1 MKNRNTELS
10 QNLNIGTH
18 ILPSVVY
25 YLKLLEMP
33 NIELETLIRQELD
46 SNPLLEEVEYESEE
60 ELVAMESEKS
70 VNKKEEFD
78 LLDFYARDDLPNQQ
92 EPDEDQ
98 LDLFENAPA
107 DNDKLYDH
115 LMKQA
120 ERKFADKD
128 LEIAE
133 LIISN
138 IEDDGYLTV
147 SPEELAGEGYDIN
160 DIKRIKNEI
169 QFFDPVGCAWRDVRE
184 PLLAQLQH
192 LGYSPESIECLLIKD
207 HLIDLRNGN
216 LNEILKKLAIDEEDL
231 IKAKQAIMKLDPK
244 PGLRYSSL
252 NSPYVYP
259 DFVIFWQDN
268 NLKARLNEENVCR
281 IRIKREYLEKCNQS
295 NDEAEYV
302 KQKLRSAQR
311 LIFAIEKRR
320 KTLTRIINA
329 ILEFQKEYFLKG
341 EAFLKSITMMDFA
354 KQLGVNPSTISRA
367 IANKYLES
375 PRGIHKLKFFFTAPV
390 GKTDKIYIF
399 EKIKE
404 IITNEDKSSPLSD
417 AQITKKL
424 ARTGIIVSRRTVAK
438 YRETLNIPPHH
449 LRKI

>member
-302 KQKLRSAQR
+302 KQKLRSAQH

-424 ARTGIIVSRRTVAK
+424 ARTGIIISRRTVAK